1 MQLLFAK
8 VTAVLLFCS
17 GSDCDGV
24 WRHGKWQPFF
34 FCLKRQIPSQMMRNE
49 LVLSAK
55 SAEHSAFTVW
65 LASEK
70 ISSKVCGLK
79 NNPHLCSALHL
90 RKARRLANNFA
101 AGIFYAHGLS
111 YSSVPCGALMRPLPF
126 SRCSATGSGTFSFPY
141 INILFHF
148 KALQK

>member
-1 MQLLFAK
+1 MFGDTGNGSRSFSAYNAKHLINMKQTVSISAPDINVASKSSAIQL
-8 VTAVLLFCS
+8 
-17 GSDCDGV
+17 
-24 WRHGKWQPFF
+24 
-34 FCLKRQIPSQMMRNE
+34 
-49 LVLSAK
+49 
-55 SAEHSAFTVW
+55 W
-65 LASEK
+65 LNSEK
-70 ISSKVCGLK
+70 KSSKVCGLK

-101 AGIFYAHGLS
+101 AGIFCVHGLS

>member
-1 MQLLFAK
+1 MFGDTGNGSRSFSAYNAKHLINMKQTVSISAPDINVASKSSAIQL
-8 VTAVLLFCS
+8 
-17 GSDCDGV
+17 
-24 WRHGKWQPFF
+24 
-34 FCLKRQIPSQMMRNE
+34 
-49 LVLSAK
+49 
-55 SAEHSAFTVW
+55 W
-65 LASEK
+65 LNSEK
-70 ISSKVCGLK
+70 KPSKVCGLK

-101 AGIFYAHGLS
+101 AGIFCVHGLS